1 MSSPDKRSTPR
12 VVSGFFH
19 PNPSNPPIAPQV
31 PARITPLKNS
41 ALISPGCLVVRSE
54 ADPPKTDSDRAKIS
68 FEANG
73 IFPRPAA
80 RNLAA
85 RQVFLNPDRF
95 DRLEDAVIIGDWTHP
110 PKLRSEAPVLKIRAP
125 DGQILRM
132 PVVTARPRVEL
143 AEKENVLGF
152 GNFYAGRKMELG
164 ENKGFFTGTYLNGPP
179 LESQRPSILTPVRF
193 SNQQLTQDM
202 VSSSSQIP
210 ATQKHL
216 VSSEYIPLA
225 QPPLPAST
233 THIPVPQTHLV
244 SSTHRPLSQTHLV
257 PSTHQ
262 PVPQSHLVTSTHQPV
277 PQSHLVSTTHQP
289 VPQSHL
295 VSTTHRPVPQSH
307 LVSTTHFLPVIST
320 HVSSTH
326 IPLSPEFATIASPAH
341 LITHSR
347 LASPARFASPP
358 RLPSPPRRGSPSL
371 AVSVPS
377 DTPIVSS
384 SPTPLRHP
392 LLSSLSPSLTPVH
405 RLQSPPP
412 SRRLSV
418 ERMPRI
424 ETSEFQSKAFGPGV
438 QPPLSSSPPPLR
450 RGSSTAGGIKPV
462 SRLISPPLTLQ
473 TRS

>member
-1 MSSPDKRSTPR
+1 MSSPDKHSTPR

-19 PNPSNPPIAPQV
+19 PNPNNLPIAPQV
-31 PARITPLKNS
+31 PPRVNSLKNS
-41 ALISPGCLVVRSE
+41 ALISPGCLVVRGE
-54 ADPPKTDSDRAKIS
+54 VDPRKADSDRAKIS

-85 RQVFLNPDRF
+85 RQVFLNPGRF
-95 DRLEDAVIIGDWTHP
+95 DRLEEAVIIGDWTHP
-110 PKLRSEAPVLKIRAP
+110 PKLRSDAPVLKIRAP

-152 GNFYAGRKMELG
+152 ANFYAGKKMELS
-164 ENKGFFTGTYLNGPP
+164 EDKGFFTGTYLNGPP
-179 LESQRPSILTPVRF
+179 LESQRPSILTPLRF

-216 VSSEYIPLA
+216 VSSEYIPLN

-233 THIPVPQTHLV
+233 SHIPGPQAHLV

-257 PSTHQ
+257 S
-262 PVPQSHLVTSTHQPV
+262 S
-277 PQSHLVSTTHQP
+277 
-289 VPQSHL
+289 
-295 VSTTHRPVPQSH
+295 THRPVPQSH
-307 LVSTTHFLPVIST
+307 LVSSTHRPVPQGHLVSTTHYLPVTST

-326 IPLSPEFATIASPAH
+326 IPLTPEFDTIASPAH
-341 LITHSR
+341 LTSHSR
-347 LASPARFASPP
+347 LASPARFAPSP

-371 AVSVPS
+371 AISVPS

-384 SPTPLRHP
+384 SPLPLRHP

-424 ETSEFQSKAFGPGV
+424 ETSEFQSGAFGPGV

-450 RGSSTAGGIKPV
+450 RGSSTAGGIRPV